1 MLNRAICAA
10 RVAWY
15 GVSEP
20 RQLVRNRKQYKYGH
34 SPQEWECGWNHGSP
48 LVSVLI
54 PTHNRAELLLTRAL
68 PSVLAQTYTNLEIIV
83 AIHGDAKPTR
93 SAIFQHVVKGGKRVC
108 WLNDKT
114 GRVTV
119 MDAAGKTVEDRI
131 VLLEVPRRRTYP
143 PTAEN
148 HWLAGPVAPLNAAL
162 EAAQGAWIARIDDD
176 DIWTPDHIERLLRA
190 AQAHDWEF
198 VSSAYER
205 ERGGVRETVD
215 HDGGNPPI
223 GGTQTWLWRSYLR
236 FMCWNP
242 DCWRKTWNRPNDLD
256 LADRFRKAGVRIG
269 WIPDRT
275 ALILPRPG
283 ETTVG
288 LAAYRRDTKAT
299 EAAFAFRS

>member
-10 RVAWY
+10 RSAWY
-15 GVSEP
+15 GMTEP
-20 RQLVRNRKQYKYGH
+20 VKLRAARSAGFTPAYD
-34 SPQEWECGWNHGSP
+34 P

-54 PTHNRAELLLTRAL
+54 PTHNRPELLVARAL

-83 AIHGDAKPTR
+83 AIHGDVKPTR

-131 VLLEVPRRRTYP
+131 VLLEVPRCRTYP

-176 DIWTPDHIERLLRA
+176 DIWTPDHVERILRA

-205 ERGGVRETVD
+205 ERGGVRETVE

-242 DCWRKTWNRPNDLD
+242 DCWRKAWNRPNDLD
-256 LADRFRKAGVRIG
+256 LADRFRKAGVRIKG
-269 WIPDRT
+269 T
-275 ALILPRPG
+275 NSTGAK
-283 ETTVG
+283 V
-288 LAAYRRDTKAT
+288 LAFTPKPKGSASQTR
-299 EAAFAFRS
+299 